1 MELKEVLIALC
12 SAHGVSGSEDSAF
25 AAAKR
30 YLEPVSESISTDA
43 NGNLYAIA
51 GNPQA
56 KKTIL
61 LDAHLD
67 RIGLIVTDINDKGF
81 VKVDKCGGIDIRTL
95 QNTVF
100 ETADGV
106 KGTVCCLP
114 PHLSDG
120 SEDKASPISKTWLDF
135 GMTAGE
141 VKRHIKIGD
150 VLTFSVKPAELL
162 GGKITAPA
170 LDNRCGVAA
179 LIRTAELL
187 YGKECNLERQ
197 KQYLQKILSNNTC
210 ISTPELEQ
218 AASVLQGMLNFQST
232 DGRSAEEVCRDQMR

>member
-1 MELKEVLIALC
+1 MELKEVLFALC

-150 VLTFSVKPAELL
+150 VLTF
-162 GGKITAPA
+162 
-170 LDNRCGVAA
+170 
-179 LIRTAELL
+179 
-187 YGKECNLERQ
+187 
-197 KQYLQKILSNNTC
+197 
-210 ISTPELEQ
+210 
-218 AASVLQGMLNFQST
+218 
-232 DGRSAEEVCRDQMR
+232 